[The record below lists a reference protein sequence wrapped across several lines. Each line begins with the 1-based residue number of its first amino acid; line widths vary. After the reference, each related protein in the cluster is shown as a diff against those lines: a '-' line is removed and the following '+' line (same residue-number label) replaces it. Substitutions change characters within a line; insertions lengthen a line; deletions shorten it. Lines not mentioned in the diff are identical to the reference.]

1 MCNIDLTAD
10 PELSK
15 DDEDDKDTWVT
26 ICHVKLTMYHKAILT
41 TSKSWLDDLI
51 IIVAQYMLKQQHPS
65 IGGFQPPA
73 LSQNLAMILP
83 QEQFVQIVN
92 VNKNHW
98 IALSTVGCQK
108 ACVRIY
114 DCNGGKQLP
123 KSTLKL
129 ISALLQTQED
139 QFAVEFIDVQMQ
151 EGSHDCGLFA
161 VAYITSICNGQDPA
175 VLLYK
180 QNAMRKHILKSI
192 EDGVMSVFPSSAS
205 RCPKASARKSIPVYC
220 ICRHINDGSKM
231 IQCDSCQQWLHVA
244 CMKIDKSVHKDRRSQ
259 WNCSLCSRNLL

>member
-1 MCNIDLTAD
+1 MLSTAAVRRTNCPALQCVTQDILALMEITITPCAILILTAD

-51 IIVAQYMLKQQHPS
+51 ITVAQYMLKQQHPS

-98 IALSTVGCQK
+98 IALSTVGCPK
-108 ACVRIY
+108 ACV
-114 DCNGGKQLP
+114 
-123 KSTLKL
+123 
-129 ISALLQTQED
+129 
-139 QFAVEFIDVQMQ
+139 
-151 EGSHDCGLFA
+151 
-161 VAYITSICNGQDPA
+161 
-175 VLLYK
+175 
-180 QNAMRKHILKSI
+180 
-192 EDGVMSVFPSSAS
+192 
-205 RCPKASARKSIPVYC
+205 
-220 ICRHINDGSKM
+220 
-231 IQCDSCQQWLHVA
+231 
-244 CMKIDKSVHKDRRSQ
+244 
-259 WNCSLCSRNLL
+259 